1 MNLIVIGP
9 AGSGKSALVSSFSQF
24 LKEEGYDTKAVNLD
38 PASPPV
44 YDAFK
49 DVREFVKTEE
59 VMVKEGLGINGAL
72 IRSMDMSLNYIDE
85 LIVKSDFTI
94 YDTPGQMELFVY
106 LNSGI
111 EIAKKIGKSDAS
123 VCIFVVDTA
132 VASTPENYVSILAQ
146 NAVVSLRLDMPTL
159 TVFNKVDVRKV
170 PTIEEV
176 RSKIREGG
184 GVLSE
189 LMEGLLDF
197 MNVTTARYRTVAVS
211 AKSGEG
217 LDDLLCAVNEVFCS
231 CGDLS

>member
-1 MNLIVIGP
+1 MNLIIIGP
-9 AGSGKSALVSSFSQF
+9 AGSGKSTLVSSFSQF
-24 LKEEGYDTKAVNLD
+24 LKEKDYDTKAVNLD

-49 DVREFVKTEE
+49 DIREFVKTEE
-59 VMVKEGLGINGAL
+59 VMVKERLGINGAL
-72 IRSMDMSLNYIDE
+72 IRSMNISLKYIDK

-111 EIAKKIGKSDAS
+111 EIAKKIGKSDMSA
-123 VCIFVVDTA
+123 CIFVVDTA

-146 NAVVSLRLDMPTL
+146 NAVVSLRLNMPTL
-159 TVFNKVDVRKV
+159 TVFNKVDIKKV
-170 PTIEEV
+170 PALEE
-176 RSKIREGG
+176 IRNKLKEG

-197 MNVTTARYRTVAVS
+197 MNVTTARYRIVAVS
-211 AKSGEG
+211 AKNGEG
-217 LDDLLCAVNEVFCS
+217 LDDLLCAVNELFCS